1 MNSDPCRRLIRIN
14 PPPDRRSY
22 CYPMDELRGRA
33 NAPATVVEQQQVRDR
48 DLITVVRELVRELH
62 PQRVRFIDVLP

>member
-1 MNSDPCRRLIRIN
+1 
-14 PPPDRRSY
+14 
-22 CYPMDELRGRA
+22 MDELRGRA